1 MNLRSNKGKY
11 EGFRSFGVEK
21 PPYLGDVTQVKKKL
35 TDLYTADM
43 WRTIDRELSRMTPV
57 SFAVEEQ
64 LTTSSPMAK
73 LQMFGIGR

>member
-11 EGFRSFGVEK
+11 DGFRSVGVEK
-21 PPYLGDVTQVKKKL
+21 PPYLGDVTQVKKK
-35 TDLYTADM
+35 TELYTADM
-43 WRTIDRELSRMTPV
+43 WGTIDRELPRMTPV